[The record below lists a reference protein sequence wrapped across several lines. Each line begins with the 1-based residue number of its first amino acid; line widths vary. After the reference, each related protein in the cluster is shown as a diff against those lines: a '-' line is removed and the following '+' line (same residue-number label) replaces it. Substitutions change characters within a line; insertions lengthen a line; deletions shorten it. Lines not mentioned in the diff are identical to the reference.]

1 MVSSIAVYYQTSMQ
15 QYRYNKRNDL
25 QRVLA
30 KTQNEADEEP
40 VEWMNGFLQKFWLV
54 FEPALCTLI
63 LENLDTVIGEY
74 LPSFVE
80 SVRLTT
86 LTLGTKPFRIESVK
100 TYLNQDPDTVVSGYL
115 VPCLM
120 ISK

>member
-1 MVSSIAVYYQTSMQ
+1 MQ

-100 TYLNQDPDTVVSGYL
+100 TYLNQDPDTVVSGYFCTL
-115 VPCLM
+115 SYD
-120 ISK
+120 I